1 MQGRLAVAVAADD
14 ADAVAL
20 VDAEGHPVE
29 DDLGREF
36 ELEVFCA
43 E

>member
-1 MQGRLAVAVAADD
+1 MPMVRPADD
-14 ADAVAL
+14 ADAGAL

-36 ELEVFCA
+36 ETEVFCA